1 MLRIFMSPDD
11 WQGKAVTLNFEGVIY
26 KAKVWINGRFLGE
39 HEGGFTPFSFR
50 IEKALRYGDKKRV
63 VVMVDNTLSKKTIPS
78 GEGMNATYLFP
89 LRGIHREVYLC
100 AHSKIYVKDVT
111 IKTDIEGLTE

>member
-1 MLRIFMSPDD
+1 MGTDWYAQDFYVPDD

-50 IEKALRYGDKKRV
+50 IEKALRYGDKNRV
-63 VVMVDNTLSKKTIPS
+63 VVMVDNTPSKKTIPP
-78 GEGMNATYLFP
+78 GEGMNATYFDFFHYGEFTVRSISAP
-89 LRGIHREVYLC
+89 TQRFTLR
-100 AHSKIYVKDVT
+100 T
-111 IKTDIEGLTE
+111 